1 MMFSKMTF
9 QVLKKLTLT
18 ISLLICLTISGY
30 SQTKMQKD
38 GKYKA
43 KGHHAR
49 EHYHH
54 AESRKKHH
62 KAEFG
67 QHSRMENQGFSKKKN
82 KRKNKT

>member
-1 MMFSKMTF
+1 MT
-9 QVLKKLTLT
+9 LKKLSHQLLVTVLFFLISATL
-18 ISLLICLTISGY
+18 GY

-43 KGHHAR
+43 KGHHAH

-67 QHSRMENQGFSKKKN
+67 QHSRMENTSFAKKKN
-82 KRKNKT
+82 KRKNK